1 MTFNLKQPHEII
13 DATVTV
19 PRGLILLNVL
29 ASIIYLYWWFDFSH
43 AGVLWLYIPLL
54 VGEIYHVFQALAYAI
69 TIWNQRK
76 SEAPVS
82 NETPPVD
89 VFITVCG
96 EPTDIVKKTVTAALA
111 MDYPNFN
118 VYVLNDGRGRKAENW
133 KDINKMA
140 IALGAKAISRKHNI
154 GAKAGNINNALK
166 ETSAPFIT
174 IFDAD
179 HVPYSNYLKE
189 IMPYFNDEKLALAQ
203 APQYYQNRH
212 DSFLTTATWEQQE
225 LFFGSI
231 CRGKSQMN
239 STFWCGTN
247 AVVRRKAIEE
257 IGGVP
262 ENNIAEDFLAS
273 LFMHEKGWNS
283 VYISKILA
291 EGLAP
296 HNLQNYVIQQFRWAR
311 GSSELIFKYNPIFK
325 KNLTLLQK
333 IQYIYSSSY
342 YLNGFIV
349 LIDILVPI
357 IVLLTG
363 VSPVTDQ
370 FGSFIIFFLPFIF
383 STIYLL
389 MASTEN
395 TITFRAIQLSMSS
408 SFIYI
413 KAVLST
419 ILNFKS
425 KFNVTSK
432 EAETGN
438 FIKFAIPHIMYMVLG
453 ISVIIFALI
462 KQGITPSVLTNSS
475 WIIFNIG
482 MFFGFIRV
490 SYPWRSLA
498 RVVVDKALLSS
509 ILLRISRN
517 LGIRKELIN
526 KNNV

>member
-1 MTFNLKQPHEII
+1 MNLNLKQPHEII
-13 DATVTV
+13 DATVSV
-19 PRGLILLNVL
+19 PKGLIILNVL
-29 ASIIYLYWWFDFSH
+29 ASIIYIFWWLDFSH

-54 VGEIYHVFQALAYAI
+54 IGEIYHVFQALAYAI
-69 TIWNQRK
+69 TIWNQKKSIAPRK
-76 SEAPVS
+76 TNSPM
-82 NETPPVD
+82 VD

-96 EPTDIVKKTVTAALA
+96 EPTEIVKKTVTAALA

-118 VYVLNDGRGRKAENW
+118 VYVLNDGRGRKVPNW

-140 IALGAKAISRKHNI
+140 ISLGAKAISREHNI

-179 HVPYSNYLKE
+179 HVPYTSYLKS
-189 IMPYFNDEKLALAQ
+189 IMPYFSDEKLALAQ
-203 APQYYQNRH
+203 APQYYQNRQ

-225 LFFGSI
+225 LFFGAI

-247 AVVRRKAIEE
+247 AVVRRKALEE

-283 VYISKILA
+283 VYVSKILA

-311 GSSELIFKYNPIFK
+311 GSSELIFKYNPIFNK
-325 KNLTLLQK
+325 KLTLLQK

-363 VSPVTDQ
+363 VSPVTDE
-370 FGSFIIFFLPFIF
+370 FGSFIIFFLPFIS

-425 KFNVTSK
+425 QFNVTSK

-438 FIKFAIPHIMYMVLG
+438 FIKFAIPHIMYTVLG
-453 ISVIIFALI
+453 ISVIISALI
-462 KQGITPSVLTNSS
+462 YQGITPSVLTNSS

-490 SYPWRSLA
+490 AYPWRKLA
-498 RVVVDKALLSS
+498 QVEINKSLLSA
-509 ILLRISRN
+509 LVLKISRN
-517 LGIRKELIN
+517 FGVRKEVVN
-526 KNNV
+526 KNNA